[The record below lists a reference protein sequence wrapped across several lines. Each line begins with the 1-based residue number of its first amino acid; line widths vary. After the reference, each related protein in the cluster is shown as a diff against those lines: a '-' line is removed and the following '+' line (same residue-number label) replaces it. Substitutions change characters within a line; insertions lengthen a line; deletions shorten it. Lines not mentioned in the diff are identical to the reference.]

1 MSQKSSSNWRFLS
14 CSHRWLNL
22 VRLAFAGLV
31 FLHLVHAPVHAR
43 ENYAEFASR
52 VTQQPPEGASYSRE
66 LEQQVLGAT
75 NAYRASKGL
84 PALKPASKVLL
95 LGARA
100 HAMDLLMNSGMG
112 HTASTGHG
120 FESRMRSLHDGQM
133 VLAAMAENAA
143 RVRNSGLSA
152 AQRAQRLVQM
162 WVKSSGHRKN
172 MVNRTYTAV
181 AIGVAVRG
189 DDVYA
194 VQIFTGPEVKTNMW
208 GKRTAVEE

>member
-1 MSQKSSSNWRFLS
+1 MQFIWNFHSSIQFSLRLLPVVVVAFVVV
-14 CSHRWLNL
+14 L
-22 VRLAFAGLV
+22 VAGQPAV
-31 FLHLVHAPVHAR
+31 AR
-43 ENYAEFASR
+43 ETYSQFAQR
-52 VTQQPPEGASYSRE
+52 VTQAPPDGAALSAD
-66 LEQQVLGAT
+66 LEKLVLGAT
-75 NAYRASKGL
+75 NSYRASKGL
-84 PALKPASKVLL
+84 PALKPASKLLL

-100 HAMDLLMNSGMG
+100 HAMDLLLSGGMG

-208 GKRTAVEE
+208 GKRTTVEE